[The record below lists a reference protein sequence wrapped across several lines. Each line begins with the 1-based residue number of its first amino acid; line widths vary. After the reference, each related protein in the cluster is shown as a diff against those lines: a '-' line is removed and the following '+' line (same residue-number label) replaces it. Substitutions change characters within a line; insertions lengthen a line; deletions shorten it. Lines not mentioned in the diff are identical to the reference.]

1 MLLIRYLCD
10 QVDNLVTGACLWIV
24 EWKTLVFHTQEVK
37 NDGFLFTIDLS
48 TPNQY
53 LGGDRC

>member
-1 MLLIRYLCD
+1 M
-10 QVDNLVTGACLWIV
+10 WIV

-37 NDGFLFTIDLS
+37 NDGFLFFIDLS

-53 LGGDRC
+53 LVGDRC